1 MLRSKPASSASSI
14 TSTRKATARCA
25 APITAGGTPCLPPRK
40 MTLRPYPRQIDPDEL
55 FDYLRYLGHKCRRV
69 DCENMI
75 WEVDENNDGGVD
87 WDEFV
92 TMFYRAK
99 DDELG
104 WEPRKLY
111 NIVDFMMVDKD
122 CSGTIDVDECMEIL
136 YRRFGKADL
145 EQKVNEFMAMDT
157 DDDDEPSIGFAE
169 YMVGINK
176 LSQIPDPG
184 FKISQGMVQTTKEE
198 IRKLIQ
204 DINSTVVTKTQ
215 SKKR

>member
-25 APITAGGTPCLPPRK
+25 APGTPASPLPPA
-40 MTLRPYPRQIDPDEL
+40 TPCRPNPRQIDPDEL
-55 FDYLRYLGHKCRRV
+55 YDYLRYLGHKCRRV
-69 DCENMI
+69 DCENMV

-136 YRRFGKADL
+136 YRRFGKDNL
-145 EQKVNEFMAMDT
+145 EQKVNEFMALDT

-169 YMVGINK
+169 YMVGINR

-184 FKISQGMVQTTKEE
+184 FKISQGMVLTTKEE
-198 IRKLIQ
+198 IRKLIL
-204 DINSTVVTKTQ
+204 DINSTSTTAKPIG
-215 SKKR
+215 KKR

>member
-14 TSTRKATARCA
+14 TSTRKETARCA
-25 APITAGGTPCLPPRK
+25 APGTPASPLPPA
-40 MTLRPYPRQIDPDEL
+40 TPCRPNPRQIDPDEL
-55 FDYLRYLGHKCRRV
+55 YDYLRYLGHKCRRV
-69 DCENMI
+69 DCENMV

-136 YRRFGKADL
+136 YRRFGKDNL
-145 EQKVNEFMAMDT
+145 EQKVNEFMALDT

-169 YMVGINK
+169 YMVGINR

-184 FKISQGMVQTTKEE
+184 FKISQGMVLTTKEE
-198 IRKLIQ
+198 IRKLIL
-204 DINSTVVTKTQ
+204 DINSTSTTAKPIG
-215 SKKR
+215 KKR

>member
-1 MLRSKPASSASSI
+1 VLRSKPASSASSI
-14 TSTRKATARCA
+14 TSTRKETARCA
-25 APITAGGTPCLPPRK
+25 APGTPASPLPPASPC
-40 MTLRPYPRQIDPDEL
+40 RPNPRQIDPDEL
-55 FDYLRYLGHKCRRV
+55 YDYLRYLGHKCRRV
-69 DCENMI
+69 DCENMV

-136 YRRFGKADL
+136 YRRFGKDNL
-145 EQKVNEFMAMDT
+145 EQKVNEFMALDT

-169 YMVGINK
+169 YMVGINR

-184 FKISQGMVQTTKEE
+184 FKISQGMVLTTKEE
-198 IRKLIQ
+198 IRKLIL
-204 DINSTVVTKTQ
+204 DINSTSTTAKPIG
-215 SKKR
+215 KKR

>member
-25 APITAGGTPCLPPRK
+25 APGTPASPLPPA
-40 MTLRPYPRQIDPDEL
+40 TPCRPNPRQIDPDEL
-55 FDYLRYLGHKCRRV
+55 YDYLRYLGHKCRRV
-69 DCENMI
+69 DCENMV

-136 YRRFGKADL
+136 YRRFGKDTL
-145 EQKVNEFMAMDT
+145 EQKVNEFMALDT

-169 YMVGINK
+169 YMVGINR

-184 FKISQGMVQTTKEE
+184 FKISQGMVLTTKEE
-198 IRKLIQ
+198 IRKLIL
-204 DINSTVVTKTQ
+204 DINSTSTTAKPIG
-215 SKKR
+215 KKR

>member
-1 MLRSKPASSASSI
+1 VLRSKPASSASSI
-14 TSTRKATARCA
+14 TSTRKETARCA
-25 APITAGGTPCLPPRK
+25 APGTPASPLPTATPC
-40 MTLRPYPRQIDPDEL
+40 RPNPRQIDPDEL
-55 FDYLRYLGHKCRRV
+55 YDYLRYLGHKCRRV
-69 DCENMI
+69 DCENMV

-136 YRRFGKADL
+136 YRRFGKDNL
-145 EQKVNEFMAMDT
+145 EQKVNEFMALDT

-169 YMVGINK
+169 YMVGINR

-184 FKISQGMVQTTKEE
+184 FKISQGMVLTTKEE
-198 IRKLIQ
+198 IRKLIL
-204 DINSTVVTKTQ
+204 DINSTSTTAKPIG
-215 SKKR
+215 KKR

>member
-1 MLRSKPASSASSI
+1 VLRSKPASSASSI
-14 TSTRKATARCA
+14 TSTRKETARCA
-25 APITAGGTPCLPPRK
+25 APGTPASPLPPA
-40 MTLRPYPRQIDPDEL
+40 TPCRPNPRQIDPDEL
-55 FDYLRYLGHKCRRV
+55 YDYLRYLGHKCRRV
-69 DCENMI
+69 DCENMV

-136 YRRFGKADL
+136 YRRFGKDNL
-145 EQKVNEFMAMDT
+145 EQKVNEFMALDT

-169 YMVGINK
+169 YMVGINR

-184 FKISQGMVQTTKEE
+184 FKISQGMVLTTKEE
-198 IRKLIQ
+198 IRKLIL
-204 DINSTVVTKTQ
+204 DINSTSTTAKPIG
-215 SKKR
+215 KKR

>member
-1 MLRSKPASSASSI
+1 MPKEMTASEEYTRAQEQ
-14 TSTRKATARCA
+14 TSLERVFNNLDKK
-25 APITAGGTPCLPPRK
+25 GDGK
-40 MTLRPYPRQIDPDEL
+40 IDPDEL
-55 FDYLRYLGHKCRRV
+55 YDYLRYLGHKCRRV

-136 YRRFGKADL
+136 YRRFGKNDL
-145 EQKVNEFMAMDT
+145 EAKVNEFMALDT

-176 LSQIPDPG
+176 LSQVPDPG
-184 FKISQGMVQTTKEE
+184 FKISQGMVLTTKEE
-198 IRKLIQ
+198 IRKLVS
-204 DINSTVVTKTQ
+204 DINSTVTSVKPTTLG
-215 SKKR
+215 KKR

>member
-1 MLRSKPASSASSI
+1 VLRSKPASSASSI
-14 TSTRKATARCA
+14 TSTRKETARRA
-25 APITAGGTPCLPPRK
+25 APGTPASPLPPA
-40 MTLRPYPRQIDPDEL
+40 TPCRPNPRQIDPDEL
-55 FDYLRYLGHKCRRV
+55 YDYLRYLGHKCRRV
-69 DCENMI
+69 DCENMV

-136 YRRFGKADL
+136 YRRFGKDNL
-145 EQKVNEFMAMDT
+145 EQKVNEFMALDT

-169 YMVGINK
+169 YMVGINR

-184 FKISQGMVQTTKEE
+184 FKISQGMVLTTKEE
-198 IRKLIQ
+198 IRKLIL
-204 DINSTVVTKTQ
+204 DINSTSTTAKPIG
-215 SKKR
+215 KKR

>member
-14 TSTRKATARCA
+14 TSTRKETARCA
-25 APITAGGTPCLPPRK
+25 APGTPASPLPPASPC
-40 MTLRPYPRQIDPDEL
+40 RPNPRQIDPDEL
-55 FDYLRYLGHKCRRV
+55 YDYLRYLGHKCRRV
-69 DCENMI
+69 DCENMV

-136 YRRFGKADL
+136 YRRFGKDNL
-145 EQKVNEFMAMDT
+145 EQKVNEFMALDT

-169 YMVGINK
+169 YMVGINR

-184 FKISQGMVQTTKEE
+184 FKISQGMVLTTKEE
-198 IRKLIQ
+198 IRKLIL
-204 DINSTVVTKTQ
+204 DINSTSTTAKPIG
-215 SKKR
+215 KKR